1 MMPQRR
7 MLTAFAFCALFTAGL
22 AAGTAQA
29 GDEEPKPCSAKD
41 FKYAKVKAACEKG
54 GQKEAKKL
62 MKAAVKKMKAD
73 GKDVNC
79 KSCHNDLKKYD
90 LKDNA
95 NADLKGYL

>member
-1 MMPQRR
+1 MQRR
-7 MLTAFAFCALFTAGL
+7 LLTAFAFCAIFAAGL
-22 AAGTAQA
+22 GAGTAQA
-29 GDEEPKPCSAKD
+29 GDDEVKPCTAKK
-41 FKYAKVKAACEKG
+41 FEFAKVEAACKKG
-54 GQKEAKKL
+54 GVKEAKKI
-62 MKAAVKKMKAD
+62 MKVAVKKMKAD